1 MAMTEF
7 AKLQTDAY
15 DVIRLFPNLLQEPE
29 NTENV
34 MLLEDRDLESAL
46 LALVDFLTEARQ
58 REIQKISE
66 TKGSSTMLLTV
77 IDTTL
82 LKCYL
87 QTNDSL
93 VAHLLKLKHCHFKES
108 EKTLKKFEKLSEL
121 IILYEVN
128 GEHRKALEFLQSH
141 AEVEGSSLCGFERTV
156 NYLQKLC
163 KDQKHLIF
171 EFSEWILLK
180 NPEVGLKIFTEDFTE
195 IENLP
200 RAEVLDFLIRKHK
213 SSVIPYL
220 EHIINIWKE
229 PKPIFHNILIC
240 QYRNEIQI
248 LMKNGEDNEK
258 LDVLKSKL
266 LTFLKTSDKYAPDNV
281 LQDFPTDCLLEERA
295 IILGKLGKH
304 EKVLVI
310 YLQVLGD
317 IEKAKQYCEEVYQ
330 EDSDIYVLLLK
341 TILRPSKT
349 PPYENVVIHKD
360 FMEPNVDLGV
370 KFLESYACRIDPVK
384 VLGVSF
390 SFCFLL
396 FI

>member
-15 DVIRLFPNLLQEPE
+15 DVIRLFPNLLQESESPE
-29 NTENV
+29 NV
-34 MLLEDRDLESAL
+34 IPLEDRDLESAL

-58 REIQKISE
+58 REIQKISDS
-66 TKGSSTMLLTV
+66 KSTSKSLLTV

-87 QTNDSL
+87 QTNDSF

-108 EKTLKKFEKLSEL
+108 EKTLKKFDKLSEL

-128 GEHRKALEFLQSH
+128 GEHRKALQFLQSH
-141 AEVEGSSLCGFERTV
+141 AEVEGSSLCGLERTV
-156 NYLQKLC
+156 NYLHKLG
-163 KDQKHLIF
+163 KDEKHLIF
-171 EFSEWILLK
+171 EFSEWVLLK
-180 NPEVGLKIFTEDFTE
+180 NQEVGLKIFTEDFTE

-220 EHIINIWKE
+220 EHIINVWSE
-229 PKPIFHNILIC
+229 SKPIFHNILIC
-240 QYRNEIQI
+240 QYRNEIQA
-248 LMKNGEDNEK
+248 LMKSGEEREK
-258 LDVLKSKL
+258 LDSLKSKL
-266 LTFLKTSDKYAPDNV
+266 LTFLKISDKYAPDNV

-295 IILGKLGKH
+295 LILGKLKKH

-330 EDSDIYVLLLK
+330 KDSDIYILLLK

-360 FMEPNVDLGV
+360 FMEPNADLGV
-370 KFLESYACRIDPVK
+370 ALLETYACRIDPVK
-384 VLGVSF
+384 VLGVS
-390 SFCFLL
+390 
-396 FI
+396 